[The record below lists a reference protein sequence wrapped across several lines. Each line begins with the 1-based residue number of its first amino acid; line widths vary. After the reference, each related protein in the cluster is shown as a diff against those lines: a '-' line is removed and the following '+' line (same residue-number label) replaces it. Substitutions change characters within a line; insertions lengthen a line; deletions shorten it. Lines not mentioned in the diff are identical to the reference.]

1 MAPQARAIFTIP
13 EHRRLPYAHAYK
25 SRTNGGTV
33 TVSHPEDPRHADP
46 RETPTADAT
55 QRTSIVKAGIGKI
68 AAGFLYLVDSGIP
81 PEMRHGDP
89 DIRRRA
95 RIILSFSLALIV
107 LGLESGI
114 FFALFL
120 EPVAALRVEL
130 SLVVALSLAAL
141 IPLTLRRLGSLA
153 IAANLILLAAYIVTI
168 TIFTVIGG
176 INAPLIHWCALLPML
191 AVLMGART
199 SAWVWT
205 AISFF
210 TVVFFILA
218 DVVNWQFNDTL
229 GFSNLQGPGLWFQ
242 QFVNVGSWLGI
253 LLAVALLFEAHKN
266 EQTSLLAAKNAELES
281 QVEQRNLAEKR
292 SQYLALYD
300 ELTGLPNRRLFL
312 EQLGA
317 AIEQTS
323 RLNRMVGLLFLDLDH
338 FKEVND
344 MHGHALGDQL
354 LQQVAER
361 LRGCLRESDRISR
374 SGTQER
380 GHVARLGG
388 DEFTILL
395 HGIHEPQDAV
405 IVAQRILESMRE
417 SFVLGDLELFIGTS
431 IGIAIH
437 ATGETSAGDL
447 LRNADLAMYKAK
459 SSGKG
464 NFKFHQESMNSD
476 IVFRNTVTEALR
488 KALEREELDL
498 HFQPIV
504 EAKTGAIVGV
514 EGLVRWHPQDNGT
527 VSTEMLIDIAEKS
540 GLIIPLGEWVITQA
554 CSRFQEWREAGI
566 DLRRIAI
573 NLSGEQFRRG
583 NVLRMVE
590 EALEKFSMDPA
601 HLEIEI
607 TESAM
612 MLDEVKTF
620 RALQQLR
627 ILGVKISLDDFGTG
641 YSSLSYVHRFP
652 VDVLKIDRSFVL
664 NVEHDEGS
672 RAIAMAVIA
681 LAHQLGLK
689 VVGEGVENHY
699 QQRFLLE
706 NGCDEMQGYLFSKP
720 LPADEILDV
729 LSRNSSQS
737 LWPADA

>member
-1 MAPQARAIFTIP
+1 M
-13 EHRRLPYAHAYK
+13 
-25 SRTNGGTV
+25 NGGPV
-33 TVSHPEDPRHADP
+33 TVSHPEERSHADLQG
-46 RETPTADAT
+46 TPPAAVT
-55 QRTSIVKAGIGKI
+55 QRASLLRRGIGAL
-68 AAGFLYLVDSGIP
+68 AAGFLYLVDAGIP
-81 PEMRHGDP
+81 LEMREGDP

-95 RIILSFSLALIV
+95 RIILSFTLVLIV
-107 LGLESGI
+107 LGLESGV

-130 SLVVALSLAAL
+130 SLVAALSLAAL
-141 IPLTLRRLGSLA
+141 IPLVFRRLGSLA

-168 TIFTVIGG
+168 AIFTVIGG
-176 INAPLIHWCALLPML
+176 INAPLIHWCAMLPML

-205 AISFF
+205 AISIA
-210 TVVFFILA
+210 TVVFFIVA
-218 DVVNWQFNDTL
+218 DAVNWQFNDTL
-229 GFSNLQGPGLWFQ
+229 GFSDLQGPGLWFQ

-253 LLAVALLFEAHKN
+253 LLAVALLFEAQKD

-281 QVEQRNLAEKR
+281 QVQQRNLAEQR

-317 AIEQTS
+317 AIEQTA
-323 RLNRMVGLLFLDLDH
+323 RLDRMVGLLFLDLDH

-374 SGTQER
+374 ADKQEHR
-380 GHVARLGG
+380 HVARLGG
-388 DEFTILL
+388 DEFTVLL

-405 IVAQRILESMRE
+405 IVAQRILEAMRQ
-417 SFVLGDLELFIGTS
+417 SFVIGELELFIGTS

-437 ATGETSAGDL
+437 SSGEMNAGDL

-476 IVFRNTVTEALR
+476 IVFRNTMTDALR
-488 KALEREELDL
+488 KALEREELEL

-504 EAKTGAIVGV
+504 AAKTRSIVGV
-514 EGLVRWHPQDNGT
+514 EGLVRWNQRGEGL

-540 GLIIPLGEWVITQA
+540 GLIIPLGGWVITEA
-554 CSRFQEWREAGI
+554 CRRFQQWREAGI
-566 DLRRIAI
+566 ELRRIAI

-583 NVLRMVE
+583 HVVQAVQ
-590 EALEKFSMDPA
+590 EALMNFNMHPA

-612 MLDEVKTF
+612 MLDEVKTL
-620 RALQQLR
+620 RALEELR
-627 ILGVKISLDDFGTG
+627 AIGVKISLDDFGTG
-641 YSSLSYVHRFP
+641 FSSLSYVHRFP
-652 VDVLKIDRSFVL
+652 VDVLKIDRSFVV
-664 NVEHDEGS
+664 NIENDEGS

-681 LAHQLGLK
+681 LGHQLGLK
-689 VVGEGVENHY
+689 VVGEGVENQY
-699 QQRFLLE
+699 QERFLLD
-706 NGCDEMQGYLFSKP
+706 NGCDEMQGYLYSKP
-720 LPADEILDV
+720 LPAAGILDV
-729 LSRNSSQS
+729 LLRDNTARQN
-737 LWPADA
+737 AR